1 MIAFSPND
9 SLFNAATLSGFI
21 LIKADNAAK
30 LNSLTQWFNVECPVG
45 RLVNAFVGDAPKEA
59 AVISPSSVLGE
70 WNRCSG
76 KSERDGNS
84 VPYHRR
90 SRIKTA

>member
-59 AVISPSSVLGE
+59 AMISPSSVLGE

-84 VPYHRR
+84 VPHHRR